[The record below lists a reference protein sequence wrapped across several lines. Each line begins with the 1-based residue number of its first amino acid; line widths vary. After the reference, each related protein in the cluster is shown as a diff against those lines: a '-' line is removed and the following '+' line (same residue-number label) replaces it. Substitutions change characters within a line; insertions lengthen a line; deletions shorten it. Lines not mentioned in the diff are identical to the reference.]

1 MDISTTPEPQESTSN
16 VTVGCKRSSFCSTPA
31 KKWQDLG
38 PAASKALFV
47 WMKYHQ
53 DQKCNQSK
61 NALENR

>member
-1 MDISTTPEPQESTSN
+1 MAGELTERLI
-16 VTVGCKRSSFCSTPA
+16 KLRYYRSSFCSTTA
-31 KKWQDLG
+31 KKCQDLG
-38 PAASKALFV
+38 PAASKVLFV